1 MHDLIIQAI
10 AAGGYFGIFALMA
23 LENIFPP
30 VPSEVIMGIGGMLVE
45 RGEMEFWPLLII
57 GTAGTVAGNYPWFL
71 LGQKGGGARLKRF
84 VDRWG
89 RWLTMDWEHVEAAI
103 AFFARHGPWVVFVM
117 RFSPFMRTIIS
128 LPAGLA
134 RMSVWKF
141 LLFTFA
147 GSLIWNGALILAG
160 GALQRTLAESQDVLG
175 WIVVGAVVL
184 TVAAYVWRLF
194 TWTPRA
200 EREDRS

>member
-10 AAGGYFGIFALMA
+10 AAGGYLGIFVLMA

-30 VPSEVIMGIGGMLVE
+30 IPSEVIMGIGGMLVE
-45 RGEMEFWPLLII
+45 RGEMEFWPLLFI
-57 GTAGTVAGNYPWFL
+57 GTVGTMAGNYPWFW
-71 LGQKGGGARLKRF
+71 LGQKGGGERLKRF

-89 RWLTMDWEHVEAAI
+89 RWLTIDWEHVEAAI
-103 AFFARHGPWVVFVM
+103 RFFARHGPWVVFVM

-134 RMSVWKF
+134 RMNVWKF

-160 GALQRTLAESQDVLG
+160 GALQRTLAESQHVLG
-175 WIVVGAVVL
+175 WIIIGAVVL
-184 TVAAYVWRLF
+184 TVVAYLWRLF

-200 EREDRS
+200 EREGP